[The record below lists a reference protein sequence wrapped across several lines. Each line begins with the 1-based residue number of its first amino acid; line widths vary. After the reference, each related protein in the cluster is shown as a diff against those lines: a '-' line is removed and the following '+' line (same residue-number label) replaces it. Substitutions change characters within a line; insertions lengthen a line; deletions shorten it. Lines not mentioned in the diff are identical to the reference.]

1 MFRDIRRKPKH
12 VRQQYAF
19 WSAAAVTAVIALVW
33 TISLPSRFEDASA
46 PAADTAYTGAF
57 ARFIGEAKEN
67 FANVFSAQQ
76 PQEPTPTEPSATTTA
91 ATGTPFMLT
100 PRATST
106 TEKEVRIDT
115 TTTKEVRVESDAP
128 AE

>member
-12 VRQQYAF
+12 IRQQYAF

-33 TISLPSRFEDASA
+33 TVSLPSRFEDAGA
-46 PAADTAYTGAF
+46 PVADEAYTGAF

-67 FANVFSAQQ
+67 VANVFSAHQ
-76 PQEPTPTEPSATTTA
+76 PHEPTPEEPTATTTA
-91 ATGTPFMLT
+91 ATGTPFTLT

-106 TEKEVRIDT
+106 AQKEVRIDT
-115 TTTKEVRVESDAP
+115 APTKDVRVESDARG
-128 AE
+128 E